1 MKGGTEV
8 VIIKKIELS
17 IDLTRPADELTE
29 AIITTMEFFP
39 GRKFEILQQVN
50 YRVGEMLAA
59 LQPKVGE
66 ESEPEAKEIEDM
78 P

>member
-1 MKGGTEV
+1 M

-39 GRKFEILQQVN
+39 GRQLEILQQVDH
-50 YRVGEMLAA
+50 RVGEMLAA
-59 LQPKVGE
+59 LQPMVGE
-66 ESEPEAKEIEDM
+66 KSEPEAKKVEDM

>member
-1 MKGGTEV
+1 M

-39 GRKFEILQQVN
+39 GRQLEILQQVDH
-50 YRVGEMLAA
+50 RVGEMFAA
-59 LQPKVGE
+59 LKQKE
-66 ESEPEAKEIEDM
+66 ESELEVVGSSEKQ
-78 P
+78 

>member
-1 MKGGTEV
+1 M

-39 GRKFEILQQVN
+39 GRQLEILQQVDH
-50 YRVGEMLAA
+50 RVGEMLAA
-59 LQPKVGE
+59 SQRSQKGSE
-66 ESEPEAKEIEDM
+66 EKDQTRE
-78 P
+78 